1 MLGNA
6 NGHKK
11 SKIMDFE
18 TSPLWGMSGERDT
31 FTVHTIYLLFA
42 INSKRKGKPYVSN
55 ISSILSKKKCHSTI
69 SIEEPLGGRTK
80 ISVKVTLK
88 LFREEI
94 EIYITSTNHEF

>member
-42 INSKRKGKPYVSN
+42 INSKRKGCNKF
-55 ISSILSKKKCHSTI
+55 KKERKA
-69 SIEEPLGGRTK
+69 LRK
-80 ISVKVTLK
+80 
-88 LFREEI
+88 
-94 EIYITSTNHEF
+94 